1 MRRSWV
7 AVPLLVVAAACT
19 GPVRSFGVY
28 EAKAGRT
35 AETVASAAQTALL
48 AADAGGDGKAFG
60 RYLTQVL
67 VESERD
73 ADAAQGTFDAIQPP
87 DRRAD
92 ELRDRLDE
100 LLTEATSTLAEL
112 RIAARRG
119 RIAELPELAR
129 PLAKVAE
136 RLDAF
141 AEAHA

>member
-7 AVPLLVVAAACT
+7 AVPLLFVVAACT
-19 GPVRSFGVY
+19 GPVRSTGVY

-35 AETVASAAQTALL
+35 AQVVASAAQTALL
-48 AADAGGDGKAFG
+48 AVDAGAHGKAFG

-67 VESERD
+67 VEAERD
-73 ADAAQGTFDAIQPP
+73 ADAAQGTFDGIQPP

-92 ELRDRLDE
+92 QLRDRLDP
-100 LLTEATSTLAEL
+100 LLTQATSTLAEL

-119 RIAELPELAR
+119 RIAELPGLAR
-129 PLAKVAE
+129 PLGKVAE
-136 RLDAF
+136 RLHAF